1 MNSEILV
8 SYKDGIAYSNFDVKC
23 IEQLSTTHCAYI
35 QPCFALMKDVSSNIS
50 SIIDSE
56 TWQETQ
62 QWEAYYANVEVQYVC
77 AKNAQSYMSCERQWK
92 EDAMYAAFETGDM
105 EIIEHALQD
114 YEHAIA
120 LEECADAYVDYYELW
135 MTNIEDEILMRRYA
149 LYVDHGMNTLTKT
162 CTSIEQIMNSLTGLQ
177 QAAYL
182 TQKIR
187 YQNCKKLRKTTNK
200 DTQYIAE
207 FKQLNAQA
215 NAVLEVYYAIW
226 LIVSCLLYCGC
237 ASEEEY
243 ECIIG
248 KFAEKRIAL

>member
-1 MNSEILV
+1 
-8 SYKDGIAYSNFDVKC
+8 
-23 IEQLSTTHCAYI
+23 
-35 QPCFALMKDVSSNIS
+35 
-50 SIIDSE
+50 
-56 TWQETQ
+56 
-62 QWEAYYANVEVQYVC
+62 
-77 AKNAQSYMSCERQWK
+77 
-92 EDAMYAAFETGDM
+92 
-105 EIIEHALQD
+105 
-114 YEHAIA
+114 
-120 LEECADAYVDYYELW
+120 
-135 MTNIEDEILMRRYA
+135 
-149 LYVDHGMNTLTKT
+149 MNT
-162 CTSIEQIMNSLTGLQ
+162 LTGLQ